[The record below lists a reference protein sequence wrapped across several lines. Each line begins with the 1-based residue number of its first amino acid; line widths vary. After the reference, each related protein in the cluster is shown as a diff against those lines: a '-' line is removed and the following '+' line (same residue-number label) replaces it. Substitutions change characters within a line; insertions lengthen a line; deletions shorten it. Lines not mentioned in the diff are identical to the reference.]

1 MYDSTPNMP
10 TPMKSPAVVARRK
23 SRLVNRLIGITGSLT
38 LSSTKTNATAAMM
51 PAMMSPLIC
60 HDPHS
65 KSWAPHAETST
76 MQEVTTELR
85 AMPKT
90 SIFGGG
96 PGPSG
101 RLGALRTLARAGS
114 LTLSPR
120 KTTATAALLPAL
132 MRPQI
137 SHDPHPT
144 SWPPHAETRTMQEVT
159 TEIRAM
165 PKTSIFGRGPVPSA
179 RLGTLRKI
187 AAAMRAMMPS
197 GKLMAKA
204 QRQPGPS
211 VSQPPMSGPATDDTA
226 KAEPMMPMYLPRSRA
241 GTTEAMID
249 WERIIIPPP
258 PMPWSTRPRMS
269 VDISS
274 AMSAKTDPARKQQIA
289 NMNSGLRPNRSP
301 ILP

>member
-60 HDPHS
+60 QDPHS
-65 KSWAPHAETST
+65 K
-76 MQEVTTELR
+76 
-85 AMPKT
+85 
-90 SIFGGG
+90 
-96 PGPSG
+96 
-101 RLGALRTLARAGS
+101 
-114 LTLSPR
+114 
-120 KTTATAALLPAL
+120 
-132 MRPQI
+132 
-137 SHDPHPT
+137 
-144 SWPPHAETRTMQEVT
+144 SWPPHAETSTMQEVT

-165 PKTSIFGRGPVPSA
+165 PKTSIFGRGPVPST

-197 GKLMAKA
+197 GKLMANA

-289 NMNSGLRPNRSP
+289 NMNRGLRPNRSP